1 VTRTIEVVPHDP
13 KWAARFRKEAVFLK
27 SIFGPEMLDVHH
39 IGSTSVPGLAAKPII
54 DLLVEVADISKIDA
68 YNDRLSEL
76 GYIPKGEFGIPG
88 RRFFIKGSEE
98 NRTHHIHVFATG
110 SACVAQHLVLR
121 DYLVAHPQDAEAYG
135 RLKEVLAPQFPQDI
149 TGYMRGKNDFIH
161 DLLERAGA
169 WSSRC
174 AAEDGP

>member
-1 VTRTIEVVPHDP
+1 MTRTIEVVPHDP

-98 NRTHHIHVFATG
+98 NRTHH
-110 SACVAQHLVLR
+110 C
-121 DYLVAHPQDAEAYG
+121 
-135 RLKEVLAPQFPQDI
+135 
-149 TGYMRGKNDFIH
+149 
-161 DLLERAGA
+161 
-169 WSSRC
+169 
-174 AAEDGP
+174 